1 MVFLQAHGQQT
12 YQQILAALRRRM
24 MATQSEYRSMGR
36 FYHESIIMIEDEST
50 QIPYYAVSNN
60 FSDTGMVFKSL
71 FEINPGAQIFIRID
85 DYASSRNPI
94 PAKVVWCNKF
104 KGQASFRY
112 GVGVEFLPKANPSG
126 SVAFLSACS
135 RKTPSAIDASE
146 GVAEMET
153 LCPKQRSIHPMQRP
167 LQEFSGGQ

>member
-1 MVFLQAHGQQT
+1 
-12 YQQILAALRRRM
+12 
-24 MATQSEYRSMGR
+24 MATQSEYRKMGQ
-36 FYHESIIMIEDEST
+36 FDYETIIMIEDDLSR
-50 QIPYYAVSNN
+50 IPYYAVSNN

-104 KGQASFRY
+104 KGQSGFRY
-112 GVGVEFLPKANPSG
+112 GVGVEFLPQVNPSG
-126 SVAFLSACS
+126 SEAFLAACS
-135 RKTPSAIDASE
+135 RKTPSTIDARE

-153 LCPKQRSIHPMQRP
+153 LCPEQGSIHPMHRP
-167 LQEFSGGQ
+167 LQEFLGGQRCL

>member
-1 MVFLQAHGQQT
+1 
-12 YQQILAALRRRM
+12 
-24 MATQSEYRSMGR
+24 MATQPEYRSMDR

-94 PAKVVWCNKF
+94 PAKVVWCNKL
-104 KGQASFRY
+104 KSQGGFRY
-112 GVGVEFLPKANPSG
+112 GVGVEFLPQANPSG
-126 SVAFLSACS
+126 SGASLTACS
-135 RKTPSAIDASE
+135 RKTPSTIDARE
-146 GVAEMET
+146 GVAEMDT
-153 LCPKQRSIHPMQRP
+153 LCPEQGSTYPMHRP
-167 LQEFSGGQ
+167 LQGFSGGQ